1 MAEALTLVVLYC
13 SDIDV
18 SLRFYE
24 RLGLSFVKEQ
34 HGAGPIHYSSQLGD
48 VVLELY
54 PAGRRPGR
62 VRLAVTIPAALHS
75 ALQQATGEASH
86 QPERAVVLEDPDR
99 NQVEITRAHGD
110 VRQPAGAS
118 TVLTAE
124 TATGRPFELWLEF
137 EHWVAPAGDDPTDD
151 FFNMA
156 ITLPSGVRYA
166 LNVWT
171 YKAVEAARKDAA
183 LGGEN
188 LSGRYLEPPD
198 LLVERMDRALLEA
211 VVGDLLA
218 RNALREAWRVAEE
231 PETG

>member
-13 SDIDV
+13 ANVDV

-54 PAGRRPGR
+54 PAGRRPRR
-62 VRLAVTIPAALHS
+62 VRLAITVPAALHS
-75 ALQQATGEASH
+75 VVRQAAGETSH
-86 QPERAVVLEDPDR
+86 QAERAVMLEDPDG
-99 NQVEITRAHGD
+99 NKIEITRAHGD
-110 VRQPAGAS
+110 VRLPAASS
-118 TVLTAE
+118 TVDTAM
-124 TATGRPFELWLEF
+124 GRPFELWLEF
-137 EHWVAPAGDDPTDD
+137 EHWVAPTGEDPAND
-151 FFNMA
+151 FFNMG
-156 ITLPSGVRYA
+156 ITLPSGARYA

-171 YKAVEAARKDAA
+171 YRAVEAARRDAA
-183 LGGEN
+183 LAGEN